1 MTKNTKLV
9 WRLGE
14 RPTPAELIAL
24 VNNKIITQEEAKE
37 ILLKEEANTDRD
49 EKSLKTEIEF
59 LRKLVEKLSDRSQII
74 TTIKEIEV
82 PYRTYPWYNPYV
94 TWSIGCSD
102 NYTCYTG
109 TTSNNFSDI
118 KTF

>member
-1 MTKNTKLV
+1 V

-14 RPTPAELIAL
+14 RPTPAELIEL
-24 VNNKIITQEEAKE
+24 VNNKIITQEEARE
-37 ILLKEEANTDRD
+37 ILLKEETNTERD

-59 LRKLVEKLSDRSQII
+59 LRKLVEKLSDMSQII

-82 PYRTYPWYNPYV
+82 PYRPYPWYTSYV
-94 TWSIGCSD
+94 TWTAGSSG
-102 NYTCYTG
+102 NYAGYTG
-109 TTSNNFSDI
+109 STSNNFPDI